1 MRDPERPDLSAFEW
15 DYTQRRE
22 RMVTHILGRTAT
34 ELERRRQ
41 AGTFGLF
48 DGLLIWARPA
58 LATAAVLALISL
70 YALSHQ
76 AQAGSAGGLSGA
88 FFRSASLP
96 GPLQAWIEA
105 GEPPT
110 ANYIVLTAGGE
121 N

>member
-15 DYTQRRE
+15 DFNQRRDP
-22 RMVTHILGRTAT
+22 MVKHIMWRAAT

-48 DGLLIWARPA
+48 DGLLAWSRPA
-58 LATAAVLALISL
+58 LATAAALALISL
-70 YALSHQ
+70 YALSQ
-76 AQAGSAGGLSGA
+76 VEARSANGLSGA
-88 FFRSASLP
+88 FFRSAELP
-96 GPLQAWIEA
+96 APLQTWLEA

-110 ANYIVLTAGGE
+110 ANFIVLTGGE